1 MNMLKHIYKGVF
13 GVMLIGFAACS
24 TELTEE
30 DNLTPGTTPIR
41 LTGTV
46 TRTDG
51 TSENTN
57 LADYSGLYLSSKVA
71 TDPTKSFF
79 ENIAITDT
87 KANTKD
93 DKKSDLTTAVYYP
106 LNKSTKI
113 SLYGHTGTV
122 TDGTMSLTSGTA
134 IENDA
139 LISNGTNGQGTE
151 GCADAPVELLTFRH
165 VMTKVTVK
173 VEVDGIVEETKPTN
187 IQIGFDDNMV
197 AGSGK
202 YALTATAD
210 ANATD
215 ISGSYKLEGSAD
227 GIDNYLVPTRA
238 TLSGTAGFIKSLKID
253 DYTATTEDC
262 DALIIPQADLDGT
275 LSDLI
280 LKPGLA
286 YTLTFKIKRL
296 KVVGIALTMKEWDI
310 KTGDGE
316 WGYDPYKVKMNV
328 AGGYSNSDDK
338 LISKIVLHYTPSG
351 NQSETYQYI
360 GTGVADGS
368 DAYAHF
374 VTLPKAENMTDGTL
388 KANLYT
394 RNGLLIVGH
403 EVKYKAGTPAQ
414 FDISL
419 GSNGMVVK
427 DGYHQ
432 VTTPL
437 QFYNMMSNPETGT
450 KYRLTENIDIN
461 SLPLAITPTAFPVG
475 AELDGNG
482 KSILHLKLKGSG
494 LFTTNNGTLKNIHN
508 AFCSIDATTSSDN
521 PYVGGLC
528 SINNGTIEGCINE
541 ADIKTKDGQTAG
553 GICGKNDTKGTIIAC
568 LNIGNIPA
576 GDKIGGI
583 CGENANPEANAIM
596 ACINAGMLHGSSNHQ
611 RDSDIGGICGYQS
624 IAKTSGAVINACFW
638 LTGTSR
644 PAQGSSD
651 EKAIGSFG
659 SSITTT
665 EDYCINTTN
674 MTETLL
680 RMEAV
685 TKLNDALTGKEWK
698 FEWEQNLDGT
708 YKTVWPMPVKTT
720 TTP

>member
-1 MNMLKHIYKGVF
+1 MDMLKHIYKGIF
-13 GVMLIGFAACS
+13 GVLLIGFAACS
-24 TELTEE
+24 TEQLEE
-30 DNLTPGTTPIR
+30 DNGLTPGTTPIQMM
-41 LTGTV
+41 GAV
-46 TRTDG
+46 TRAGDTNGNLDG
-51 TSENTN
+51 Y
-57 LADYSGLYLSSKVA
+57 AGLYLSAKIDPA
-71 TDPTKSFF
+71 TDYFTNNAITVASSEATKSVL
-79 ENIAITDT
+79 DV
-87 KANTKD
+87 D
-93 DKKSDLTTAVYYP
+93 MYYP
-106 LNKSTKI
+106 LDKDKTI
-113 SLYGHTGTV
+113 SLYGHSGEV
-122 TDGTMSLTSGTA
+122 TDGNISLTSGTDA
-134 IENDA
+134 TNDA
-139 LISNGTNGQGTE
+139 LISNGTNGSGTA
-151 GCADAPVELLTFRH
+151 GSVNSPVSMLTFRH

-173 VEVDGIVEETKPTN
+173 VVIDDNDIQEAKPTN
-187 IQIGFDDNMV
+187 IQIGFDDSKV

-215 ISGSYKLEGSAD
+215 ISGSYALEGSAD
-227 GIDNYLVPTRA
+227 GTDNYLVPTGE

-253 DYTATTEDC
+253 DYTATAADL
-262 DALIIPQADLDGT
+262 ANLIIPQADLNGT

-296 KVVGIALTMKEWDI
+296 KVVDIALTMKEWDI

-328 AGGYSNSDDK
+328 TGGYSNSDDK
-338 LISKIVLHYTPSG
+338 LISKIVLHYTPSSG
-351 NQSETYQYI
+351 QSETYQYI

-374 VTLPKAENMTDGTL
+374 VTLPKTDKMTDGTL
-388 KANLYT
+388 KADLYT

-403 EVKYKAGTPAQ
+403 EVKFKKADTS
-414 FDISL
+414 FDINL
-419 GSNGMVVK
+419 GSNGMLVEN
-427 DGYHQ
+427 GYHQ

-437 QFYNMMSNPETGT
+437 QFYNMMSNPEANI

-461 SLPLAITPTAFPVG
+461 SLPLAITPTAFPAG

-482 KSILHLKLKGSG
+482 KSILHLKLKGTG
-494 LFTTNNGTLKNIHN
+494 LFTTNNGTLKNIHSS
-508 AFCSIDATTSSDN
+508 FCSIDATESSD

-541 ADIKTKDGQTAG
+541 ADIKTNELQIAG
-553 GICGKNDTKGTIIAC
+553 GICGKNNDGGKILAC
-568 LNIGNIPA
+568 LNTGNIPA

-583 CGENANPEANAIM
+583 CGENANPAAGAIT
-596 ACINAGMLHGSSNHQ
+596 ACISAGMLHGSSNHHV
-611 RDSDIGGICGYQS
+611 DSDIGGICGYQS
-624 IAKTSGAVINACFW
+624 VPKTSDAVINACFW

-659 SSITTT
+659 SGITPSG
-665 EDYCINTTN
+665 DYCLNTTN

-680 RMEAV
+680 RTEAV
-685 TKLNDALTGKEWK
+685 TKLNNALTGKEWK
-698 FEWEQNLDGT
+698 FEWDKNPDGT
-708 YKTVWPMPVKTT
+708 YKTVWPMPVKNI
-720 TTP
+720 TP

>member
-1 MNMLKHIYKGVF
+1 MDMLKHIYKGIF
-13 GVMLIGFAACS
+13 GVLLIGFAACS
-24 TELTEE
+24 TEQLEE
-30 DNLTPGTTPIR
+30 DNGLTPGTTPIQMM
-41 LTGTV
+41 GAV
-46 TRTDG
+46 TRAGD
-51 TSENTN
+51 TN
-57 LADYSGLYLSSKVA
+57 GNLEGYAGLYLSAKIDPA
-71 TDPTKSFF
+71 TDYFTNNAITVASSEATKSVL
-79 ENIAITDT
+79 DV
-87 KANTKD
+87 D
-93 DKKSDLTTAVYYP
+93 MYYP
-106 LNKSTKI
+106 LDKDKII
-113 SLYGHTGTV
+113 SLYGHSGEV
-122 TDGTMSLTSGTA
+122 TDGNISLTSGTA
-134 IENDA
+134 ATNDA
-139 LISNGTNGQGTE
+139 LISNGTDGT
-151 GCADAPVELLTFRH
+151 GTDGSVNSPVSMLTFRH

-173 VEVDGIVEETKPTN
+173 VEVNGSVEDTKPTN
-187 IQIGFDDNMV
+187 IQIGFDDSKV

-202 YALTATAD
+202 YALTATT
-210 ANATD
+210 NETATD
-215 ISGSYKLEGSAD
+215 ISGSYTLEGSAD
-227 GIDNYLVPTRA
+227 GTDNYLVPTGE

-253 DYTATTEDC
+253 DYTATEADC
-262 DALIIPQADLDGT
+262 NALTIPKADLNGT

-296 KVVGIALTMKEWDI
+296 KVVDIALTMKEWDI

-328 AGGYSNSDDK
+328 TGGYSNSDDK
-338 LISKIVLHYTPSG
+338 LISKIVLHYTPSSG
-351 NQSETYQYI
+351 QSETYQYI

-374 VTLPKAENMTDGTL
+374 VTLPKTDKMTDGTL
-388 KANLYT
+388 KADLYT

-403 EVKYKAGTPAQ
+403 EVKYKAEDQAGTPAQ

-419 GSNGMVVK
+419 GSNGMLVK
-427 DGYHQ
+427 NDYHQ

-437 QFYNMMSNPETGT
+437 QFYNMMSNPEAGT

-461 SLPLAITPTAFPVG
+461 SLPLAITPTAFPAG

-494 LFTTNNGTLKNIHN
+494 LFTTNNGTLKNIHSS
-508 AFCSIDATTSSDN
+508 FCSIDATESSDT
-521 PYVGGLC
+521 YVGGLC

-541 ADIKTKDGQTAG
+541 ADLKTKDGQTAG
-553 GICGKNDTKGTIIAC
+553 GICGKNNTNGTVLAC
-568 LNIGNIPA
+568 LNTGNIPA

-583 CGENANPEANAIM
+583 CGENANPEADAIM

-611 RDSDIGGICGYQS
+611 RNSDIGGICGYQT
-624 IAKTSGAVINACFW
+624 ANKTSNAVINSCFW

-659 SSITTT
+659 SGITPSG
-665 EDYCINTTN
+665 DYCINTTN

-680 RMEAV
+680 RTEAV
-685 TKLNDALTGKEWK
+685 DKLDKALTSSDWK
-698 FEWEQNLDGT
+698 FEWQNPDGT
-708 YKTVWPMPVKTT
+708 YKTVWPMPVKNTI
-720 TTP
+720 TP

>member
-1 MNMLKHIYKGVF
+1 MDMLKHIYIGIF
-13 GVMLIGFAACS
+13 GVLLIGFAACS
-24 TELTEE
+24 TEQLEE
-30 DNLTPGTTPIR
+30 DNGLTPGTTPIQMM
-41 LTGTV
+41 GAV
-46 TRTDG
+46 TRAGD
-51 TSENTN
+51 TN
-57 LADYSGLYLSSKVA
+57 GNLYGYAGLYLSAK
-71 TDPTKSFF
+71 TDVNTDYFTNNAITVTSSEATKSVLDVHM
-79 ENIAITDT
+79 N
-87 KANTKD
+87 
-93 DKKSDLTTAVYYP
+93 YP
-106 LNKSTKI
+106 LDKDKTI
-113 SLYGHTGTV
+113 SLYGHSGEV
-122 TDGTMSLTSGTA
+122 TNGNISLTSGTDA
-134 IENDA
+134 TNDA
-139 LISNGTNGQGTE
+139 LISNGTDGSGTA
-151 GCADAPVELLTFRH
+151 GSVNSPVSMLTFRH

-173 VEVDGIVEETKPTN
+173 VEVNGSVEETKPTN
-187 IQIGFDDNMV
+187 IQIGFDDSKV

-202 YALTATAD
+202 YALTATT
-210 ANATD
+210 NETATD
-215 ISGSYKLEGSAD
+215 ISGSYTLEGSAD
-227 GIDNYLVPTRA
+227 GTDNYLVPTGEI
-238 TLSGTAGFIKSLKID
+238 LSGAAGFIKSLKID
-253 DYTATTEDC
+253 DYTATAEDC
-262 DALIIPQADLDGT
+262 DALTIPQADLNGT

-338 LISKIVLHYTPSG
+338 LISKIVLHYTPSSG
-351 NQSETYQYI
+351 QSETYQYI

-374 VTLPKAENMTDGTL
+374 VTLPKADKMTDGTL
-388 KANLYT
+388 KADLYT

-403 EVKYKAGTPAQ
+403 EVKFKEADTS
-414 FDISL
+414 FDINL
-419 GSNGMVVK
+419 GSNGMVIDVN
-427 DGYHQ
+427 GYHQ

-437 QFYNMMSNPETGT
+437 QFYNMMSNPEAGT

-461 SLPLAITPTAFPVG
+461 SLPLAITPTAFPTG

-494 LFTTNNGTLKNIHN
+494 LFTINNGTLKNIHSS
-508 AFCSIDATTSSDN
+508 FCSIDASESSD

-528 SINNGTIEGCINE
+528 SINNGIIEGCINE
-541 ADIKTKDGQTAG
+541 ADIKTNELQIAG
-553 GICGKNDTKGTIIAC
+553 GICGKNNDGGKILAC
-568 LNIGNIPA
+568 LNTGNIPA

-583 CGENANPEANAIM
+583 CGENANPVAGAIT
-596 ACINAGMLHGSSNHQ
+596 ACISAGMLHGSSNHHV
-611 RDSDIGGICGYQS
+611 DSDIGGICGYQS

-659 SSITTT
+659 NGITPLG
-665 EDYCINTTN
+665 DYCINTTN

-680 RMEAV
+680 RTEAV
-685 TKLNDALTGKEWK
+685 IKLNDALTGKGWK
-698 FEWEQNLDGT
+698 FEWDKNSDGT
-708 YKTVWPMPVKTT
+708 YKTVWPMPVKNT

>member
-1 MNMLKHIYKGVF
+1 MDMLKHIYKGIF
-13 GVMLIGFAACS
+13 GVLLIGFAACS
-24 TELTEE
+24 TEQLEE
-30 DNLTPGTTPIR
+30 DNGLTPGTTPIQMM
-41 LTGTV
+41 GAV
-46 TRTDG
+46 TRAGDTNGNLDG
-51 TSENTN
+51 Y
-57 LADYSGLYLSSKVA
+57 AAGLYLSAK
-71 TDPTKSFF
+71 TDVNTDYFTNNAITVTSSEATKSVLDVHM
-79 ENIAITDT
+79 N
-87 KANTKD
+87 
-93 DKKSDLTTAVYYP
+93 YP
-106 LNKSTKI
+106 LDKNKMI
-113 SLYGHTGTV
+113 SLYGHSGEV
-122 TDGTMSLTSGTA
+122 TDEKINLTSGTDA
-134 IENDA
+134 TNDA

-151 GCADAPVELLTFRH
+151 GCADTPVELLTFRH

-173 VEVDGIVEETKPTN
+173 VEVDGSVQDTKPTS
-187 IQIGFDDNMV
+187 IQIGFDDSKV

-210 ANATD
+210 ETATD
-215 ISGSYKLEGSAD
+215 ISGSYTLEGSAD
-227 GIDNYLVPTRA
+227 GTDNYLVPTGE

-253 DYTATTEDC
+253 DYTATEADY
-262 DALIIPQADLDGT
+262 DALTIPQADLNGT

-296 KVVGIALTMKEWDI
+296 KVVGIALEMKEWDI

-328 AGGYSNSDDK
+328 TDGGYSNSDDK
-338 LISKIVLHYTPSG
+338 LISKIVLHYTPNNG
-351 NQSETYQYI
+351 QGETYQYI
-360 GTGVADGS
+360 GTGVAD
-368 DAYAHF
+368 YAHF
-374 VTLPKAENMTDGTL
+374 VTLPKTENMKSGTL
-388 KANLYT
+388 KADLYT

-403 EVKYKAGTPAQ
+403 EVQYESTNTSSQ
-414 FDISL
+414 FNIKL
-419 GSNGMVVK
+419 GSNGMVR
-427 DGYHQ
+427 DADNYYQ

-437 QFYNMMSNPETGT
+437 QFYNMMSNPEAV

-461 SLPLAITPTAFPVG
+461 SLPLEIEPKEFPAG

-494 LFTTNNGTLKNIHN
+494 LFTTNNGTLKNIHSS
-508 AFCSIDATTSSDN
+508 FCSIDASESSD

-568 LNIGNIPA
+568 LNTGNIPA

-583 CGENANPEANAIM
+583 CGENANPAADAIK

-624 IAKTSGAVINACFW
+624 IAKTSGAVINSCFW

-651 EKAIGSFG
+651 EKAIGSFVSG
-659 SSITTT
+659 ITPSG
-665 EDYCINTTN
+665 DYCTTTTN

-680 RMEAV
+680 RTEAV
-685 TKLNDALTGKEWK
+685 TRLNDALDGTSWK
-698 FEWEQNLDGT
+698 FKWEKDNNNGT
-708 YKTVWPMPVKTT
+708 YKTVWPMPVKNTI
-720 TTP
+720 TP